1 MNKSELIQAAL
12 KARKNSY
19 SPYSGYKVG
28 AAVLASSGIIYT
40 GANIE
45 NASYPAGICAERS
58 AIFKAAS
65 EGERKIDAIVVCGGK
80 GEECDDF
87 AYPCGVCRQ
96 VMREFAN
103 PAEFIVIVAKSE
115 EVYEE
120 YRLEELLPK
129 SFGPDNLL

>member
-1 MNKSELIQAAL
+1 MNKEELIQAAMQ
-12 KARKNSY
+12 ARKNSY

-28 AAVLASSGIIYT
+28 AAVLASSGKIYQ

-58 AIFKAAS
+58 AIFCAAS
-65 EGERKIDAIVVCGGK
+65 AGERKLLAIAITGGK
-80 GEECDDF
+80 EDICDDF

-96 VMREFAN
+96 VMREFTD
-103 PAEFIVIVAKSE
+103 PSEFIIIVAKSAKK
-115 EVYEE
+115 YEE

-129 SFGPDNLL
+129 SFGPDKLL